1 MALIINDFETFV
13 VPENLVLIIK
23 DGSVFKSKKHNGTIG
38 TVTADDMFR
47 LDLTAESLPRYVFE
61 TDYEA
66 VKLQAARVNP
76 DMNNAFSTT
85 AAAKAIDAVDA
96 KKISKSEF
104 ATEQQLNKESHEE
117 LQANIDAEEAAR
129 KEEILQYNKDYTAV
143 EVYPTNAVIPAGT
156 VDEVTGLTYKFAV
169 PANMKAQFKLR
180 TICELSE
187 SDIIVDWGDGSRTDI
202 KEVPAA
208 DTAWDGNELNVN
220 ISHTYAEPGRYIVK
234 FFGKKY
240 FGFGSVETIVSRV
253 FASDLPVAKHLNCI
267 GNLAYGSKRLLS
279 VDIPSY
285 ILSAGLYNLNAM
297 FNNNVNLV
305 SATGLRYATWF
316 FNNCPALENTDFI
329 IPGYLRDGGLNT
341 MFKGCS
347 SLAVDISKLFPN
359 SGFVGEGT
367 QSAKDAFRGCVA
379 LTGTVPADKLWRNTK
394 IKWTDTANAFSDCSE
409 AIRLQV
415 PVSWGGLNEE
425 EDAAIT
431 AGTYTCATKK
441 EVADLAAASS
451 STTGQDAIVVSGEGA
466 TKTVSLALDESDNV
480 TLSQSATGLKTEL
493 KIAKKETANEGYA
506 ATYQLVDANGTPIV
520 GSADINMVK
529 DQFLKGAGLVTGTYN
544 EETQEFIAGVGPQY
558 NKYIHFVFEVT
569 KSGADDTATDT
580 DSHIYINVN
589 DLFDSYTAGNG
600 AIVIDQNANTI
611 SVAISSE
618 SESVTIG
625 QGSTGAV
632 ISIAADGLKISN
644 IQNAI
649 DYAVG
654 VEAAARQAADADLDA
669 RKVESVLTTVG
680 GGRAL
685 IFNEADGGG
694 AKVERADGSAYFVGV
709 NDSDG
714 DRSNNHAVA
723 SIYALNSNKTG
734 IRFTVFNDMITYKAN
749 ATKADRNNSDYEL
762 AVKADVISV
771 SADLTTHA
779 ALDTRHTAEVMFIRS
794 TQTIE
799 ELAYNQYICK
809 AALTGTLPAA
819 PAEGTKRIISVLAGG
834 EGTVISAATG
844 DKINGL
850 TTGLA
855 INIANETVTLIY
867 DAADKNWV
875 VL

>member
-1 MALIINDFETFV
+1 MALIINDFETFA

-61 TDYEA
+61 ADYET

-117 LQANIDAEEAAR
+117 LQSNIDAEEAAR

-143 EVYPTNAVIPAGT
+143 EVYPTNVEIPSGTLLRNIPELSEYIPTDYLDNELKYPIPASM
-156 VDEVTGLTYKFAV
+156 EAV
-169 PANMKAQFKLR
+169 FKLR
-180 TICELSE
+180 TNCPILE
-187 SDIIVDWGDGSRTDI
+187 SDVIVDWGDGDKTYI
-202 KEVPAA
+202 KDVDPSKVTP
-208 DTAWDGNELNVN
+208 DDDSFDVVIN
-220 ISHTYAEPGRYIVK
+220 HTYTESKRYIVK
-234 FFGKKY
+234 FFGTTY
-240 FGFGSVETIVSRV
+240 FGFKIIVGTKSIVSRV
-253 FASDLPVAKHLNCI
+253 FDYDLPVAKHLNAI
-267 GNLAYGSKRLLS
+267 GNIARNSDRLLKINIPTYMLSEGLWNLACLFANNSNLIS
-279 VDIPSY
+279 V
-285 ILSAGLYNLNAM
+285 
-297 FNNNVNLV
+297 
-305 SATGLRYATWF
+305 TGAKYFQGDVR
-316 FNNCPALENTDFI
+316 NCTTLFQADKSLETTDFVF
-329 IPGYLRDGGLNT
+329 PAYVRDGVLDQA
-341 MFKGCS
+341 FQDCS
-347 SLAVDISKLFPN
+347 SLSMDISKLFPAQ
-359 SGFVGEGT
+359 GFIGKGNYSV
-367 QSAKDAFRGCVA
+367 SKIFYNCSS

-394 IKWTDTANAFSDCSE
+394 INWTNTANAFTGCSE

-425 EDAAIT
+425 EDAAIV

-441 EVADLAAASS
+441 EVADLAIASS
-451 STTGQDAIVVSGEGA
+451 NTTGQDAIVVSGEGT
-466 TKTVSLALDESDNV
+466 TKTVSLALNETDNV
-480 TLSQSATGLKTEL
+480 TLSQSSTGLKTEL
-493 KIAKKETANEGYA
+493 KIAKKGTANEGYA

-520 GSADINMVK
+520 GSADINMIK
-529 DQFLKGAGLVTGTYN
+529 DQFLKGAELVTGTYN
-544 EETQEFIAGVGPQY
+544 EVTHEFVAGVGPQY
-558 NKYIHFVFEVT
+558 NKYIHFVFEIT
-569 KSGADDTATDT
+569 KSDVNDTATDT

-611 SVAISSE
+611 SVVISESSE
-618 SESVTIG
+618 QVTIG
-625 QGSTGAV
+625 EGTVGAV
-632 ISIAADGLKISN
+632 ISVAADGLKISN

-649 DYAVG
+649 DYARSVEQG
-654 VEAAARQAADADLDA
+654 RAEAAEGALSGRLDIVEGDSSTVGSIAKAQADAEATAAADATA
-669 RKVESVLTTVG
+669 
-680 GGRAL
+680 
-685 IFNEADGGG
+685 
-694 AKVERADGSAYFVGV
+694 
-709 NDSDG
+709 
-714 DRSNNHAVA
+714 
-723 SIYALNSNKTG
+723 
-734 IRFTVFNDMITYKAN
+734 KAN
-749 ATKADRNNSDYEL
+749 AAQAAAEETA
-762 AVKADVISV
+762 AA
-771 SADLTTHA
+771 ALTTHEETN
-779 ALDTRHTAEVMFIRS
+779 ALHTAEVMFIRS
-794 TQTIE
+794 TQTIA

-809 AALTGTLPAA
+809 AALDGTLPAA

-867 DAADKNWV
+867 DATDKNWV

>member
-1 MALIINDFETFV
+1 MALIINDFETFA

-143 EVYPTNAVIPAGT
+143 EVYPTNATIPAGT

-220 ISHTYAEPGRYIVK
+220 ISHTYTEPGRYIVK

-253 FASDLPVAKHLNCI
+253 FASDLPVAKHLNCL
-267 GNLAYGSKRLLS
+267 GNFAYGSKRLLS

-305 SATGLRYATWF
+305 SATGLRYFQSSIRNATWF

-367 QSAKDAFRGCVA
+367 QSVKDAFRGCVA

-394 IKWTDTANAFSDCSE
+394 IKWTDTAYAFADCSE

-425 EDAAIT
+425 EDTAIT
-431 AGTYTCATKK
+431 NGTYTCATKK

-466 TKTVSLALDESDNV
+466 TKTVSLALDEADNV

-493 KIAKKETANEGYA
+493 KIAKKATANEGYA

-544 EETQEFIAGVGPQY
+544 EETQEFTPGVGPQY

-611 SVAISSE
+611 SVVISESSE
-618 SESVTIG
+618 KVTIG
-625 QGSTGAV
+625 AGSTGAV
-632 ISIAADGLKISN
+632 ISVAADGLKISN

-649 DYAVG
+649 DYARSVEQG
-654 VEAAARQAADADLDA
+654 RAEAAEGALSGRLDIVEGDSSTVGSIAKAQADAEATAAADATA
-669 RKVESVLTTVG
+669 
-680 GGRAL
+680 
-685 IFNEADGGG
+685 
-694 AKVERADGSAYFVGV
+694 
-709 NDSDG
+709 
-714 DRSNNHAVA
+714 
-723 SIYALNSNKTG
+723 
-734 IRFTVFNDMITYKAN
+734 KAN
-749 ATKADRNNSDYEL
+749 AAQAAAEATA
-762 AVKADVISV
+762 AA
-771 SADLTTHA
+771 ALTTHEETN
-779 ALDTRHTAEVMFIRS
+779 ALHTAEVMFIRS
-794 TQTIE
+794 TQTIA

-809 AALTGTLPAA
+809 AALDGTLPAA

-867 DAADKNWV
+867 DATDKNWV

>member
-1 MALIINDFETFV
+1 MALIINDFETFA

-117 LQANIDAEEAAR
+117 LQSNIDAEEAAR
-129 KEEILQYNKDYTAV
+129 KEEILQYNKDFTAV
-143 EVYPTNAVIPAGT
+143 EVYPTNAKIAAGT
-156 VDEVTGLTYKFAV
+156 EDEVTGLTYKYDV

-180 TICELSE
+180 TICELAE
-187 SDIIVDWGDGSRTDI
+187 SDVIVDWGDGSRTYI
-202 KEVPAA
+202 KDVPAA

-220 ISHTYAEPGRYIVK
+220 ISHTYEEPGRYIVK

-240 FGFGSVETIVSRV
+240 FGFGSVETIVSRIL
-253 FASDLPVAKHLNCI
+253 APDLPVAKHLNAI
-267 GNLAYGSKRLLS
+267 GNLAYASKRLLK
-279 VDIPSY
+279 VDVPTYMI
-285 ILSAGLYNLNAM
+285 SAGLFNLNAM
-297 FNNNVNLV
+297 FNNNVNLKV
-305 SATGLRYATWF
+305 ATGLRYIQSSVRNITWF
-316 FNNCPALENTDFI
+316 FNNCPALETTDFI
-329 IPGYLRDGGLNT
+329 MPGYLRDGGINRV
-341 MFKGCS
+341 FNGCS
-347 SLAVDISKLFPN
+347 SLVMNIENLFPN
-359 SGFVGEGT
+359 SGFMGEGT
-367 QSAKDAFRGCVA
+367 YSAEKAFNGCVG
-379 LTGTVPADKLWRNTK
+379 LTGTVPAAKLWENTK
-394 IKWTDTANAFSDCSE
+394 IKWTNTADAFIGCSD
-409 AIRLQV
+409 AIRAQV
-415 PVSWGGLNEE
+415 PVSWGGTNEE
-425 EDAAIT
+425 IDAKIT

-441 EVADLAAASS
+441 EVADLASASS
-451 STTGQDAIVVSGEGA
+451 GTTGQDAIVVSGEGA
-466 TKTVSLALDESDNV
+466 TKTVSLTLDETDNV

-529 DQFLKGAGLVTGTYN
+529 DQFLKGAELVTGTYN
-544 EETQEFIAGVGPQY
+544 ESTQEFTPGVGPQY
-558 NKYIHFVFEVT
+558 NKSMHVIVEVT

-580 DSHIYINVN
+580 DSHIYISVN

-611 SVAISSE
+611 SVAISASSE
-618 SESVTIG
+618 EITIG
-625 QGSTGAV
+625 ENTTGAV

-644 IQNAI
+644 IQTAI
-649 DYAVG
+649 DYARG
-654 VEAAARQAADADLDA
+654 LEQTRAQAAEAALSDRLDVVEGDASTAGSIAKAQADAEATAAADATA
-669 RKVESVLTTVG
+669 
-680 GGRAL
+680 
-685 IFNEADGGG
+685 
-694 AKVERADGSAYFVGV
+694 
-709 NDSDG
+709 
-714 DRSNNHAVA
+714 
-723 SIYALNSNKTG
+723 
-734 IRFTVFNDMITYKAN
+734 
-749 ATKADRNNSDYEL
+749 KADAAQAAAE
-762 AVKADVISV
+762 ATA
-771 SADLTTHA
+771 AA
-779 ALDTRHTAEVMFIRS
+779 ALTNHEETNALHTAEVMFIRS
-794 TQTIE
+794 TQTIA

-809 AALTGTLPAA
+809 AALDGTLPAA

-867 DAADKNWV
+867 DATDKNWV